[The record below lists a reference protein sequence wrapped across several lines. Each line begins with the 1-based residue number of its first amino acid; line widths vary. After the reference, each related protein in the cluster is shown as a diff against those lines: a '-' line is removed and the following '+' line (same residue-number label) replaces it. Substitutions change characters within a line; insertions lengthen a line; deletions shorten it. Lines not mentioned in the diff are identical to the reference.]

1 MLTLLVFLIILGI
14 LVFVHELGHFTVAR
28 RNGIKCDEF
37 GFGFPPR
44 AIGVYKKEKK
54 GKWYAGWRMVIGNKH
69 VESDH
74 TIYSLNW
81 IPLGGF
87 VKIKGEDGEHKKE
100 KDSFSSK
107 SAWIRVKVLA
117 AGVIMN
123 FLLAWVLF
131 AWLLTMG
138 INQEVDQNDTSVS
151 GTNIQ
156 IISVAPKSPAYEMG
170 IREGDNVI
178 KCAGENPTCSGPFT
192 NIAELQNFV
201 KENKG
206 KEITLE
212 IARGDKNLSFAGKVR
227 EQSPDGEGLL
237 GIGLAQTTFVK
248 YSFWQALKQSPFVMW
263 NVLIMMGLVL
273 KSLFAGD
280 ASNIGGPL
288 AIAHYTKQATALG
301 FSYIVQLAALLSV
314 NLGIVNILP
323 IPALDG
329 GRILFVL
336 IEKIKGSAVSQETE
350 GTIHTIGFLLLMALM
365 VYLVVHDVIRYGLGG
380 IF

>member
-1 MLTLLVFLIILGI
+1 MLTLLVFLLILGV

-28 RNGIKCDEF
+28 RNGIKCNEF

-44 AIGVYKKEKK
+44 AIGVYKDEKSS
-54 GKWYAGWRMVIGNKH
+54 KWKIVAGNKH
-69 VESDH
+69 VESRN
-74 TIYSLNW
+74 TVYSLNW

-107 SAWIRVKVLA
+107 SAWIRIKVLA
-117 AGVIMN
+117 AGVTMN
-123 FLLAWVLF
+123 FILGWILF
-131 AWLLTMG
+131 SWLLTMG
-138 INQEVDQNDTSVS
+138 INQEVDQNDTNVKA
-151 GTNIQ
+151 TNIQ
-156 IISVAPKSPAYEMG
+156 IVSVVPKAPAYEMG
-170 IREGDNVI
+170 IREGDNVV
-178 KCAGENPTCSGPFT
+178 KCIGENPVCNEKFA
-192 NIAELQNFV
+192 NISQLQNFV

-206 KEITLE
+206 RDITLQ
-212 IARGDKNLSFAGKVR
+212 IDRGNKTFEFTGFVR
-227 EQSPDGEGLL
+227 EQAPEGEGLL

-248 YSFWQALKQSPFVMW
+248 YSFWEAIKQGPLVMW
-263 NVLIMMGLVL
+263 NVLLMMGLVL

-280 ASNIGGPL
+280 ASSIGGPL

-301 FSYIVQLAALLSV
+301 FASIIQLAALLSV

-336 IEKIKGSAVSQETE
+336 IEKIKGSPISEETE

-365 VYLVVHDVIRYGLGG
+365 VYLVVHDVMRYGLGG